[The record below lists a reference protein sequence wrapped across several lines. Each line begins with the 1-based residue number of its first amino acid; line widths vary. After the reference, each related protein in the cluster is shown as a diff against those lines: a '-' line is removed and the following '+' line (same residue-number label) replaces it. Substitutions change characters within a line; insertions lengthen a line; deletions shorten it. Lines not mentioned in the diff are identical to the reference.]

1 MVWREGSMSWKP
13 IVVGLDGSP
22 EAANAAVFAVAA
34 AQRAAT
40 TFHLVHAVPR
50 AERGRYPYTRR
61 DEQIRRQVFAA
72 LGQRVP
78 GALAAL
84 SIHGGQP
91 AAVLNGAVAALGAE
105 LVVLGAST
113 ILLWGAGWAAAPA

>member
-1 MVWREGSMSWKP
+1 MVSREGSMSWKP

-50 AERGRYPYTRR
+50 AARGGYPYTRR
-61 DEQIRRQVFAA
+61 DAQIRRQVCAA
-72 LGQRVP
+72 LGQRGS

-84 SIHGGQP
+84 SIHGGRA
-91 AAVLNGAVAALGAE
+91 AAVVHRAVAARGAA
-105 LVVLGAST
+105 LVG
-113 ILLWGAGWAAAPA
+113 